1 MKVDGWRDKGSLLL
15 ALLNSIVADIPE
27 KLVQNNYNYYYY
39 DYRRNQLLLLL
50 LLIGETKFSKNR
62 EMIHPRNYHLSSSS
76 SLWSIIV
83 RDLSSAEFFYPDI

>member
-27 KLVQNNYNYYYY
+27 KLVQNNNIYYY
-39 DYRRNQLLLLL
+39 DYRRNQLLL